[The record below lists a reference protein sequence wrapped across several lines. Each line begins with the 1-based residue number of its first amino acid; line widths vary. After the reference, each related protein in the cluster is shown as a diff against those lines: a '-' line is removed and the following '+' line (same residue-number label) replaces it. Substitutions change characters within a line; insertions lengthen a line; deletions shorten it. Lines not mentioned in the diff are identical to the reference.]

1 MLLAGALTYIGCADI
16 RLTAAAPL
24 AAAATVGFFF
34 PQGFLTGVL
43 QAHARS
49 SGTPIDRLAFGFA
62 VLSGASGPGDVT
74 AAPEVGVYV
83 HGLYLEAAR

>member
-1 MLLAGALTYIGCADI
+1 L
-16 RLTAAAPL
+16 P
-24 AAAATVGFFF
+24 AAAAAAAGFFF

-62 VLSGASGPGDVT
+62 VCSSAAGPADVT

-83 HGLYLEAAR
+83 HGLYLEAARWVYSSFHI